1 MKKILNIT
9 LGLSLIPFFAGASVS
24 AADTADI
31 ETIIVT
37 ENRIPTIVSESLSS
51 VSILE
56 REDIERYQASDLYDL
71 MSRVPG
77 IRMSRNGGRGAA
89 TSLSLRGNQS
99 DHTLILVDG
108 VRIGSATLGGATL
121 GLLSTNLID
130 RIEIVRGPKSYL
142 YGANA
147 IGGVVNIITRK
158 LDSSKSPQLKLTRG
172 DNKTSETSVSLGS
185 EINQHSF
192 SMVLNSFETDG
203 IDNTENKAGVNGD
216 QDGHS
221 NDGLAL
227 NYQNKISD
235 QAKVSMFY
243 MQNDTET
250 DYDSNC
256 SRGEW
261 PNSTLVECEIFSVAE
276 ITSWSALLEL
286 GNGGNWVS
294 SLQIGKSTDKAEEFA
309 RNIDI
314 RTTNNAGSFN
324 TTKTEATWFNTLT
337 FNSGDN
343 LSLGLDYINDE
354 VDSSTTD
361 YVQLERDNKA
371 AFLQYQ
377 FKLVDTDISLGARK
391 DDNEH
396 FGGYTTTSF
405 MMGEDVTDNIRLNLS
420 FGEAFKAPT
429 FNDLYWPIWGN
440 PNLVPETSANLE
452 LSMLGNWDNLQV
464 GAAVFQNKLKNL
476 ISNQSSSTGQ
486 TPEAIISGLEVNLN
500 TYIAGWAL
508 DMSASFLEPMNKTNN
523 KLLRRRPEISAT
535 LNADYVLG
543 DAALGFSVYSQSHT
557 YDDVANKNKL
567 SGFTTLS
574 FRASYSINNEMS
586 LRFNVNNLTD
596 KEYTT
601 ARDFS
606 LGEYQSIGREA
617 MVTFVYTPNN

>member
-1 MKKILNIT
+1 MNKILNIT
-9 LGLSLIPFFAGASVS
+9 LGLSLVPFFADASIGNE
-24 AADTADI
+24 DTAEI

-51 VSILE
+51 VSILV
-56 REDIERYQASDLYDL
+56 REDIEKYQATDLYDL

-77 IRMSRNGGRGAA
+77 IRMSRNGGRGAV

-147 IGGVVNIITRK
+147 IGGVVNIITRR

-172 DNKTSETSVSLGS
+172 GNNTSETSVSFGS

-203 IDNTENKAGVNGD
+203 IDNTENKSGVNGD

-276 ITSWSALLEL
+276 ISSWSALLEL
-286 GNGGNWVS
+286 GNGNNWVS
-294 SLQIGKSTDKAEEFA
+294 SLQIGKSTDNAEEFA
-309 RNIDI
+309 RNVDI

-324 TTKTEATWFNTLT
+324 TTKTEATWFNTLS

-343 LSLGLDYINDE
+343 LSIGLDYINDE

-361 YVQLERDNKA
+361 YVKLERDNKA

-377 FKLVDTDISLGARK
+377 FKLVDTEISLGARK

-405 MMGEDVTDNIRLNLS
+405 MMGEDVTDNVRLNLS

-429 FNDLYWPIWGN
+429 FNDLYWPRWGN

-452 LSMLGNWDNLQV
+452 LSMLGNWDNMQI

-500 TYIAGWAL
+500 TDIAGWTI
-508 DMSASFLEPMNKTNN
+508 DMSASFLEPTNKTNN
-523 KLLRRRPEISAT
+523 KLLRRRPEISGT

-543 DAALGFSVYSQSHT
+543 DAAVGFSVYSQSHA

-567 SGFTTLS
+567 GGFTTLS
-574 FRASYSINNEMS
+574 FRASYNINNEMS

-596 KEYTT
+596 EEYTT

>member
-1 MKKILNIT
+1 MNKIFNIT
-9 LGLSLIPFFAGASVS
+9 LGLSLVPFFADASIGNE
-24 AADTADI
+24 DTAEI

-56 REDIERYQASDLYDL
+56 REDIEKYQATDLYDL

-77 IRMSRNGGRGAA
+77 IRMSRNGGRGAV

-147 IGGVVNIITRK
+147 IGGVVNIITRR

-172 DNKTSETSVSLGS
+172 GNNTSETSVSFGS

-203 IDNTENKAGVNGD
+203 IDNTENKSGVNGD
-216 QDGHS
+216 QDSHS

-276 ITSWSALLEL
+276 ISSWSALLEL
-286 GNGGNWVS
+286 GNGDNWVS
-294 SLQIGKSTDKAEEFA
+294 SLQIGKSTDNAEEFA
-309 RNIDI
+309 RNVDI
-314 RTTNNAGSFN
+314 TTTNNAGSFN
-324 TTKTEATWFNTLT
+324 TTKTEATWFNTLS

-343 LSLGLDYINDE
+343 LSIGLDYINDE

-361 YVQLERDNKA
+361 YVKLERDNKA

-377 FKLVDTDISLGARK
+377 FKLVDTEISLGARK

-405 MMGEDVTDNIRLNLS
+405 MMGEDVTDNVRLNLS

-429 FNDLYWPIWGN
+429 FNDLYWPQWGN
-440 PNLVPETSANLE
+440 PNLVPETSTNLE
-452 LSMLGNWDNLQV
+452 LSMLGNWDKMQI

-500 TYIAGWAL
+500 TDIAGWTI
-508 DMSASFLEPMNKTNN
+508 DMSASFLEPTNKTNN
-523 KLLRRRPEISAT
+523 KLLRRRPEISGT

-543 DAALGFSVYSQSHT
+543 DAAVGFSVYSQSHA

-567 SGFTTLS
+567 DGFTTLS
-574 FRASYSINNEMS
+574 FRASFNINNEMS

-596 KEYTT
+596 EEYTT

>member
-1 MKKILNIT
+1 MNKIFNIT
-9 LGLSLIPFFAGASVS
+9 LGLSLVPFFADASIGNE
-24 AADTADI
+24 DTAEI

-56 REDIERYQASDLYDL
+56 REDIEKYQATDLYDL

-77 IRMSRNGGRGAA
+77 IRMSRNGGRGAV

-147 IGGVVNIITRK
+147 IGGVVNIITRR

-172 DNKTSETSVSLGS
+172 GNNTSETSVSFGS

-203 IDNTENKAGVNGD
+203 IDNTENKSGVNGD
-216 QDGHS
+216 QDSHS

-276 ITSWSALLEL
+276 ISSWSALLEL
-286 GNGGNWVS
+286 GNGDNWVS
-294 SLQIGKSTDKAEEFA
+294 SLQIGKSTDNAEEFA
-309 RNIDI
+309 RNVDI
-314 RTTNNAGSFN
+314 TTTNNAGSFN
-324 TTKTEATWFNTLT
+324 TTKTEVTWFNTLS

-343 LSLGLDYINDE
+343 LSIGLDYINDE

-361 YVQLERDNKA
+361 YVKLERDNKA

-377 FKLVDTDISLGARK
+377 FKLVDTEISLGARK

-405 MMGEDVTDNIRLNLS
+405 MMGEDVTDNVRLNLS

-429 FNDLYWPIWGN
+429 FNDLYWPKWGN

-452 LSMLGNWDNLQV
+452 LSMLGNWDNMQI

-500 TYIAGWAL
+500 TDIAGWTI
-508 DMSASFLEPMNKTNN
+508 DMSASFLEPTNKTNN
-523 KLLRRRPEISAT
+523 KLLRRRPEISGT

-543 DAALGFSVYSQSHT
+543 DAAVGFSVYSQSHA
-557 YDDVANKNKL
+557 YDDVSNKNKL
-567 SGFTTLS
+567 GGFTTLS
-574 FRASYSINNEMS
+574 FRASFNINNEMS

-596 KEYTT
+596 EEYTT